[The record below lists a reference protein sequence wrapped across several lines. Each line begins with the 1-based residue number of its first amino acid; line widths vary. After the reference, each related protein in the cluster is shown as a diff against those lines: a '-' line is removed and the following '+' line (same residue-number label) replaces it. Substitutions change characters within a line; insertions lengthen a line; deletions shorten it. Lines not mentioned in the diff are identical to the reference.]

1 RQRQGNVCFGQT
13 MLEGKR
19 RRKERREEGNNGQEM
34 GRTGSKEYLKRQI
47 TKDFRKKAKHFQTN
61 KRGYENAF

>member
-1 RQRQGNVCFGQT
+1 

-34 GRTGSKEYLKRQI
+34 WRTGGKEYPKRQI
-47 TKDFRKKAKHFQTN
+47 TKDFRKKAEHFQTN

>member
-1 RQRQGNVCFGQT
+1 

-19 RRKERREEGNNGQEM
+19 RRKEKREKGNNGQEM
-34 GRTGSKEYLKRQI
+34 GRTGSKEYPKWQI

-61 KRGYENAF
+61 KRGDENAF